1 MNSWIMNGL
10 SRMCQEYLLRSPARE
25 EPAKSIGS
33 VFLPTQWT
41 ALLTAANFISRRHFC
56 RLRLNSS
63 IPALSARSADDE
75 KKRKKKKFKLAG
87 PVLI

>member
-33 VFLPTQWT
+33 VFLPPQWT

-56 RLRLNSS
+56 RSRLNSS
-63 IPALSARSADDE
+63 IPALAARSVDDE
-75 KKRKKKKFKLAG
+75 KKNEIELAALA
-87 PVLI
+87 LI